1 MRSDLEL
8 LDAWRGGDAEAGNEL
23 FDRYFEPLFRFFRTK
38 ADDVAEDLVQQ
49 TFLGLVK
56 AAPGFRGAS
65 SFRTYV
71 FTAARSKLYR
81 FLAERMAKDGPVDF
95 GVDSIA
101 AIGPTPSAWAADR
114 EEERLLY
121 DALRRLPVETQLT
134 LELYWI
140 EGLEGDEVAEIL
152 GVPAGTIRSRLRRGL
167 ERLRRE
173 AERLA
178 RHPHLIERSLSE
190 LRRAR
195 PDKVDAEDD
204 GG

>member
-1 MRSDLEL
+1 M
-8 LDAWRGGDAEAGNEL
+8 
-23 FDRYFEPLFRFFRTK
+23 
-38 ADDVAEDLVQQ
+38 QQ
-49 TFLGLVK
+49 TFLSLVK

-81 FLAERMAKDGPVDF
+81 FLVERAAKEGPVDF
-95 GVDSIA
+95 GVDSVA

-114 EEERLLY
+114 EEERVLY
-121 DALRRLPVETQLT
+121 DALRRLPVQTQVT

-152 GVPAGTIRSRLRRGL
+152 GVPPGTIRSRLRRGL
-167 ERLRRE
+167 ERLRHE
-173 AERLA
+173 VERLA

-195 PDKVDAEDD
+195 PDTAHDD
-204 GG
+204 DSTDPA